1 MISDDRLIKSHDIV
15 GASVVGSDGAK
26 LGTIRELFVDQRTGS
41 IAFAVLDAGGLFGS
55 GGKFHPV
62 PWRLLRAHPDGESW
76 LARFGKERFKASPA
90 YDREQLNSTT
100 YGWGA
105 QTLRYFEAEGAS
117 PPDTVS
123 VVTTEIPRH

>member
-1 MISDDRLIKSHDIV
+1 MISDDRLIKTRAIL
-15 GASVVGSDGAK
+15 GSAVLDGDGHK
-26 LGTIRELFVDQRTGS
+26 LGVVRELFVDQRTGS
-41 IAFAVLDAGGLFGS
+41 IAFAILEPGGLFGS

-76 LARFGKERFKASPA
+76 LAAFDRDRFKGSPA

-105 QTLRYFEAEGAS
+105 QTLRYFEADGADG
-117 PPDTVS
+117 PQTVS
-123 VVTTEIPRH
+123 VVTNQVAPH